1 MNEKQYHEY
10 LDRLNLEYREY
21 MLQLSRMSPQEIF
34 EKAGEIFAMKQTHDY
49 LRSAEIPDAELE
61 YAMTALHP
69 MGSVASQHE
78 AFQSVLWQDNP
89 VALTVHDIY
98 ANRLFSDGDTDLYMG
113 RVPICFHRKVSSV
126 SEILSLP
133 RNRDDHPFQIE
144 KVIELSAKEFTAYS
158 NMLLTATPSF
168 IQDNQDLMYVDNN
181 EVWHCL
187 LVHDKASHRGILVE
201 ADGYDYARYS
211 AYVGNTR
218 ELDLTGIPVE
228 DHTRKHR
235 GKQDKLR
242 QPER

>member
-10 LDRLNLEYREY
+10 LDRLNHEYREY
-21 MLQLSRMSPQEIF
+21 MLQLSRMSPQEVF
-34 EKAGEIFAMKQTHDY
+34 EKAGEIFAMKQAHDY

-69 MGSVASQHE
+69 ISSVASHHE

-98 ANRLFSDGDTDLYMG
+98 ANQLFSDGDTDLYAG
-113 RVPICFHRKVSSV
+113 RIPICFHRKVSGI

-133 RNRDDHPFQIE
+133 RDREDDAFQIE
-144 KVIELSAKEFTAYS
+144 KVIELNAKDFTAFS
-158 NMLLTATPSF
+158 NRLLMAAPQF
-168 IQDNQDLMYVDNN
+168 IADNQDLMYVDDNR
-181 EVWHCL
+181 VWHCL
-187 LVHDKASHRGILVE
+187 LVHNKANHKGILVE
-201 ADGYDYARYS
+201 ADGYDYARYT

-218 ELDLTGIPVE
+218 ELDLSGIPVE
-228 DHTRKHR
+228 DHTRKPR
-235 GKQDKLR
+235 SRQAKLR